1 LISKNGER
9 NEREID
15 VSITLVNQTKP
26 ADADAQKAR
35 RISRRAVGSKINVAS
50 TAATKRRGPI
60 ELIKRVRNAPRFTS
74 SRRPSRSPAPS

>member
-1 LISKNGER
+1 MSAEFGLKVTVGAWLDKNGER

-35 RISRRAVGSKINVAS
+35 RISSRAVGSKINVAS
-50 TAATKRRGPI
+50 TAATKR
-60 ELIKRVRNAPRFTS
+60 
-74 SRRPSRSPAPS
+74 